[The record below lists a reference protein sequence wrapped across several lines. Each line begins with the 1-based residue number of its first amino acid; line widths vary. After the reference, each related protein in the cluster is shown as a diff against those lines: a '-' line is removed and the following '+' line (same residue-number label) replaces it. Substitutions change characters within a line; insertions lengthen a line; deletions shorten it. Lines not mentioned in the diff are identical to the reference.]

1 MNKEQFL
8 KRLKELYDINLAIAD
23 RKNSDYATSFDP
35 FKNFRLC
42 EQLGICSVEVGML
55 VRICD
60 KLSRISNLLE
70 GEQPEVQDE
79 SIMDT
84 LSDMANYS
92 MILRVF
98 IEQKNGEVR

>member
-8 KRLKELYDINLAIAD
+8 TRLKELYNINVSISD
-23 RKNSDYATSFDP
+23 KKNSDYATNSDP

-42 EQLGICSVEVGML
+42 ELLGICSVETGML
-55 VRICD
+55 VRVCD

-70 GEQPEVQDE
+70 NKAEVNDE
-79 SIMDT
+79 SIADT

-92 MILRVF
+92 MILRMF
-98 IEQKNGEVR
+98 IEQKNEK